1 MAVLEKI
8 RSVQW
13 LLFLALILLGI
24 GMLSFLV
31 PYDAIMSLLG
41 QGQNR
46 AVAEVNG
53 VSISSQEFQAALQQ
67 RGSLFDYQNN
77 QSLENEVWNDMLEEN
92 LLADDYNA
100 LGLTVTQE
108 EFDEIRFGENISPY
122 IKQTFYGGQVT
133 DEKRDEWRKTFS
145 GMYNGETQGARIQYE
160 GYANVITAKR
170 LRERFNTLVI
180 KGMYANTLDAKYD
193 FLSGEEKVSIGY
205 VFKKFND
212 IPDSV
217 VTVSESDVR
226 AYYNKHKSDKK
237 YAQTKGRSL
246 EYIKIPVESSAADI
260 SAISESLK
268 SLKAEWIAALPND
281 TVLVKANSLS
291 GRYISE
297 TLREDANN
305 TPSQIEILAADVG
318 SIVGPYDENGT
329 SKMVRLVEMKSV
341 ADSTA
346 KVRHILLKFVNK
358 GTDEEIATL
367 TAKADSLKRAYKKGA
382 DFEDLVTRFSED
394 PGSVAKGG
402 VYEYFPK
409 GQMVP
414 PFEEFSFN
422 MPIGSIAAVE
432 TSYGIHLVEVLDQR
446 WSVQEAQLAVITKTI
461 EPSIATKKAAYGEA
475 SDFSINFNTLESFR
489 SAADTMGDA
498 VVESNSIA
506 PNAQSLAGGLRNAG
520 EIVSWSFDS
529 STKKGEVSNPIL
541 VDGNYVIAVVT
552 KIMAA
557 GVPPFD
563 NVEDEMRAEVV
574 KEAKADMYVE
584 LMKKGENLDA
594 VAADASLTVKTASN
608 ITLKSATISGSGSG
622 PEPKV
627 AGLAFAIPKDN
638 MSLPIVGEN
647 GIWVIAPST
656 DVITTDVPENLF
668 EQQDAATS
676 RLRGGAPVKMF
687 NAMKEGADV
696 EDQRN

>member
-46 AVAEVNG
+46 SVAEVNG
-53 VSISSQEFQAALQQ
+53 VSISSQEFQTALQQ
-67 RGSLFDYQNN
+67 RGSLFNYQNN

-100 LGLTVTQE
+100 LGLSVTQE
-108 EFDEIRFGENISPY
+108 EYDEIRYGENISPY
-122 IKQTFYGGQVT
+122 IKQTFYGGEVT
-133 DEKRDEWRKTFS
+133 DEKRDQWRQKFTN
-145 GMYNGETQGARIQYE
+145 MYNGETADARAQYE
-160 GYANVITAKR
+160 GYANIITAKR
-170 LRERFNTLVI
+170 LRERYNALVT
-180 KGMYANTLDAKYD
+180 KGMYANTLEAKYD
-193 FLSGEEKVSIGY
+193 FLSGEEKVGINY

-212 IPDSV
+212 IPDSA
-217 VTVSESDVR
+217 VTVSESEVR
-226 AYYNKHKSDKK
+226 AFYNKHKNDKE
-237 YAQTKGRSL
+237 YAQTKARNL
-246 EYIKIPVESSAADI
+246 EYIKIPVEPSEKDIAAITD
-260 SAISESLK
+260 SLK
-268 SLKAEWIAALPND
+268 SLKARWTAALPND
-281 TVLVKANSLS
+281 SALVKANSLT

-297 TLREDANN
+297 TLRENANN
-305 TPSQIEILAADVG
+305 TEMQKEILAAEVG
-318 SIVGPYDENGT
+318 SIVGPFDENGT
-329 SKMVRLVEMKSV
+329 SKLVRLVEMKSV

-346 KVRHILLKFVNK
+346 KVRHILLKFNNK
-358 GTDEEIATL
+358 GTDEEVATL
-367 TAKADSLKRAYKKGA
+367 TARADSLKRAYKNGA

-414 PFEEFSFN
+414 PFEDFSFN
-422 MPIGSIAAVE
+422 MPIGSIGAVE
-432 TSYGIHLVEVLDQR
+432 TTYGIHLVEVLDQR
-446 WSVQEAQLAVITKTI
+446 WSVQEAQLAVVSKPI
-461 EPSIATKKAAYGEA
+461 ESSIATKKAAYSEA
-475 SDFSINFNTLESFR
+475 SDFSINFNNLESFR
-489 SAADTMGDA
+489 AAADTMGYA
-498 VVESNSIA
+498 LVEAKNITS
-506 PNAQSLAGGLRNAG
+506 NAQTLAGGLKNAG

-541 VDGNYVIAVVT
+541 VDGNYVIAVIT
-552 KIMAA
+552 KLMES
-557 GVPPFD
+557 GVPPFE
-563 NVEDEMRAEVV
+563 NVQEEMRAEVI
-574 KEAKADMYVE
+574 KEAKADMYVD
-584 LMKKGENLDA
+584 LMKNGANLEA

-608 ITLKSATISGSGSG
+608 ITLKSATIPGSGAG

-638 MSLPIVGEN
+638 MSLPIIGDHGV
-647 GIWVIAPST
+647 WVIAPST
-656 DVITTDVPENLF
+656 EIITTDVPENLF

-687 NAMKEGADV
+687 NAMKEGADL